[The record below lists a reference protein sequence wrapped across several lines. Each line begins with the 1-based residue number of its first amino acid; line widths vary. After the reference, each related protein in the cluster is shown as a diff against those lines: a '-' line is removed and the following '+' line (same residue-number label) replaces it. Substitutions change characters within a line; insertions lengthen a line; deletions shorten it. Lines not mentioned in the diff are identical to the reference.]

1 MTEKGFILCRPF
13 GETALNG
20 LEYLLNDKN
29 EIRHFNTE
37 EEVAAFRK
45 AHGLDWED
53 IMMLYHAFCM
63 HCAKEFFFET
73 DAMPEDIASAF
84 YVCPDCKRMI
94 EEQMNKIIN

>member
-1 MTEKGFILCRPF
+1 MEKGFIICRPV
-13 GETALNG
+13 GETTLNG
-20 LEYLLNDKN
+20 LEYLFDDKN

-37 EEVAAFRK
+37 DEAVAFLK
-45 AHGLDWED
+45 EHGLDWED
-53 IMMLYHAFCM
+53 LMIQYHVFCM

-73 DAMPEDIASAF
+73 DAMPEDARSVF